1 MWGGVEYEIQY
12 QGCDDFYVIGG
23 GGGGGRGGVGG
34 VAGGG
39 QLEVL
44 E

>member
-12 QGCDDFYVIGG
+12 QGCYDFYIGG
-23 GGGGGRGGVGG
+23 G
-34 VAGGG
+34 GGG

>member
-23 GGGGGRGGVGG
+23 GGGAARSSGVRFK
-34 VAGGG
+34 
-39 QLEVL
+39 EHI
-44 E
+44 

>member
-12 QGCDDFYVIGG
+12 QDCDDFYNWGGGG
-23 GGGGGRGGVGG
+23 GGGGGRW
-34 VAGGG
+34 
-39 QLEVL
+39 QLEDV

>member
-12 QGCDDFYVIGG
+12 QGCDDFYNWGR
-23 GGGGGRGGVGG
+23 GGGGRW
-34 VAGGG
+34 
-39 QLEVL
+39 QLEDV

>member
-23 GGGGGRGGVGG
+23 GGAARSSGVRFK
-34 VAGGG
+34 
-39 QLEVL
+39 EHI
-44 E
+44 

>member
-12 QGCDDFYVIGG
+12 QGCDDFYNWGG
-23 GGGGGRGGVGG
+23 GGAGGRW
-34 VAGGG
+34 
-39 QLEVL
+39 QLEDV

>member
-12 QGCDDFYVIGG
+12 QGCDDFYNW
-23 GGGGGRGGVGG
+23 GGRGGGRW
-34 VAGGG
+34 
-39 QLEVL
+39 QLEDV

>member
-12 QGCDDFYVIGG
+12 QGCDDFYIW
-23 GGGGGRGGVGG
+23 GV
-34 VAGGG
+34 GG
-39 QLEVL
+39 QLEVM